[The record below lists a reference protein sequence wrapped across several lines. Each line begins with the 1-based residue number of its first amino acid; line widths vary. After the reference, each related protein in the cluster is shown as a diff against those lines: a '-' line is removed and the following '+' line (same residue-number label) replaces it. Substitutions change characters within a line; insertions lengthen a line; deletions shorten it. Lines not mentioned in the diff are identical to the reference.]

1 MGFGESDRRDL
12 CPGAVPQE
20 RLFRVFEQLLTNIG
34 QWTVESDFSPKI
46 HAIISRLVD
55 LKKEEEARDKA
66 HKAVVDAEK
75 TYYRSLYKNYPRSE
89 VEILERSCRDLKDK
103 SKATDIQF
111 QNSTATT
118 LNHCLNIFFNQLAT
132 SCDANKAYAD
142 KVLSVLNAF
151 EDSLTRANNVCYT
164 SDQENNDNEAT
175 NLLPE
180 QQKENENPTRYQRI
194 ANLMSG
200 KRNSLKFD
208 DIFSQASQTT
218 APNHCSPTL
227 PLEPQKK
234 SAKSTDDRESDIL
247 DFNNPAYNHFESSP
261 SLNNRDY

>member
-1 MGFGESDRRDL
+1 M
-12 CPGAVPQE
+12 
-20 RLFRVFEQLLTNIG
+20 
-34 QWTVESDFSPKI
+34 
-46 HAIISRLVD
+46 D

-75 TYYRSLYKNYPRSE
+75 TYYRALYKNYPRSE
-89 VEILERSCRDLKDK
+89 VEILERSCRNLKDK

-142 KVLSVLNAF
+142 KVLNVLNAF
-151 EDSLTRANNVCYT
+151 EDSLTRTNNVCYT
-164 SDQENNDNEAT
+164 SDQENNENEAT
-175 NLLPE
+175 NLLPD

-218 APNHCSPTL
+218 VPNHCSPTL

-234 SAKSTDDRESDIL
+234 SAKSTTDDRESDIL

>member
-1 MGFGESDRRDL
+1 MLS
-12 CPGAVPQE
+12 
-20 RLFRVFEQLLTNIG
+20 QLLTVAG

-46 HAIISRLVD
+46 HAIVSRLVD
-55 LKKEEEARDKA
+55 LRKQEEARDKA

-89 VEILERSCRDLKDK
+89 VEILERSCRNLKDK
-103 SKATDIQF
+103 SRAIDIEF

-118 LNHCLNIFFNQLAT
+118 LNHCLNLFFNQLAT

-142 KVLSVLNAF
+142 KVLNVLNAF
-151 EDSLTRANNVCYT
+151 EDNLTRTNNVCCT
-164 SDQENNDNEAT
+164 SDQECDNEGT
-175 NLLPE
+175 NLLPDH
-180 QQKENENPTRYQRI
+180 QKENENPTRYQRI

-218 APNHCSPTL
+218 APNHCSPTM

-234 SAKSTDDRESDIL
+234 FSKSATTDDRESDIL

-261 SLNNRDY
+261 SLNNREY